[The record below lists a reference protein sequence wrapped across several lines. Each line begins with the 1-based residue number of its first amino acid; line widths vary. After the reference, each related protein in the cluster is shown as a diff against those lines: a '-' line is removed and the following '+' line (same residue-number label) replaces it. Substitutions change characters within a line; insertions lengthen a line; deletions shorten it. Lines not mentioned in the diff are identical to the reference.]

1 MCSIQIRGFGIL
13 TMVYYPYLVVRSK
26 YMPFRSPLVVQLI
39 LQLQRT
45 TLFTAVITVE
55 RPIRVIISSIPSLST
70 YQSQYIFLA
79 HDMCRV
85 SIKMLHML
93 RVFIGRE
100 FLPLEKIDT
109 IALINVGF
117 IKRGQISVALY
128 WWQIATWCS
137 KSRMTWFACRPSV
150 FPPYHSQTCYLHLPR
165 LAS

>member
-1 MCSIQIRGFGIL
+1 
-13 TMVYYPYLVVRSK
+13 MVYYPYLVVCSK

-128 WWQIATWCS
+128 
-137 KSRMTWFACRPSV
+137 
-150 FPPYHSQTCYLHLPR
+150 
-165 LAS
+165 